1 MLRLEHAPFFVLY
14 SLALRWMLASVGEPY
29 RVALAHHEDAQ
40 GGLPLA
46 ARKAAEVRRT
56 S

>member
-1 MLRLEHAPFFVLY
+1 MLY

-40 GGLPLA
+40 GVLPLA